1 MSSPHPTI
9 SAWTRDE
16 QKGHY
21 EAELHDW
28 KLEVFWKSGGHGVRG
43 LFHWEATRDEL
54 EEHSHEGFVEMEH
67 AMADAEAFAAL
78 DARRRSQAVAE
89 AVSAAEAG

>member
-16 QKGHY
+16 HEGHY
-21 EAELHDW
+21 DAELHDW
-28 KLEVFWKSGGHGVRG
+28 ALRVFWKSEGHDSRGG
-43 LFHWEATRDEL
+43 FHWEATKDEDT
-54 EEHSHEGFVEMEH
+54 EHGHHPFVEMEH

-78 DARRRSQAVAE
+78 DARKR
-89 AVSAAEAG
+89 SAAISANID